1 VRSPAEPVL
10 AAVPGRN
17 LALLRQALGDR
28 TDDIT
33 TIDMAEGGP
42 QSRPHPGS
50 TPVGPCRLALWQ
62 HDDHLVCEA
71 RDTGHLDDP
80 LAGRRHYDH
89 DTVRGR
95 GLFVVKPS
103 LIWCAPTPNRAAQRS
118 TPTSG

>member
-42 QSRPHPGS
+42 HLQSGNLEVLSTADNYAFRPGTDVLDAEEALTRYLTTVKQALADGYS
-50 TPVGPCRLALWQ
+50 GFRAVVDVTPV
-62 HDDHLVCEA
+62 A
-71 RDTGHLDDP
+71 RTPEQGE
-80 LAGRRHYDH
+80 GRSWTR
-89 DTVRGR
+89 
-95 GLFVVKPS
+95 P
-103 LIWCAPTPNRAAQRS
+103 PN
-118 TPTSG
+118 